1 MIFQHNYGQENWHT
15 AQMGVALHF
24 SVGKS
29 VMCFFSTV
37 QLVTME
43 TVLSVPPS
51 LPPPFPFTDDSGDE
65 EPASQ
70 SDKSELHSTL
80 KNLSSKLED
89 LSTCNDLIAKHGA
102 ALQRSLSEL
111 ENLKLPAES
120 GEKIKAVNERATLFR
135 ITSNAMINVSGARL
149 LVVDATQSRS

>member
-1 MIFQHNYGQENWHT
+1 
-15 AQMGVALHF
+15 
-24 SVGKS
+24 
-29 VMCFFSTV
+29 
-37 QLVTME
+37 ME
-43 TVLSVPPS
+43 TIFVSS
-51 LPPPFPFTDDSGDE
+51 SPPPFPSTDDSGDE

-135 ITSNAMINVSGARL
+135 ITSNAMINGTRQKEYL
-149 LVVDATQSRS
+149 LLKGMPQTREDSLIACGSNVPLLPP